1 MEIIRLLKGKSSDKV
16 EFVRDLVVF
25 MASPDVDFSNEVLFK
40 DAVDEIYSILRGGEV
55 IEKGNK
61 ELASAYEK
69 AVLLRAVV
77 FGGEEADPKSSLRVF
92 SKI

>member
-1 MEIIRLLKGKSSDKV
+1 MEVIRLLKRKSQDKV

-40 DAVDEIYSILRGGEV
+40 DAVDEIYSILREEV
-55 IEKGNK
+55 IENGNK

-69 AVLLRAVV
+69 AVLLRAAV
-77 FGGEEADPKSSLRVF
+77 FGEEMDPKKLLKGILEELR
-92 SKI
+92 